1 VFEFEAIQT
10 ATMPQKTRIIAKNST
25 EQEGRILLAI
35 SALKNKEISSVQ
47 RAAEIFDIP

>member
-10 ATMPQKTRIIAKNST
+10 ATIPQKMYIIAKNST
-25 EQEGRILLAI
+25 EQEGRILLTI

-47 RAAEIFDIP
+47 RTAEIFNIP